1 MSLGDNVDAFQRWL
15 TLLTLVSAGLAALLY
30 LGHQAWRL
38 FHALDKLQQIVT
50 HELSPNSGTSMKDD
64 VVAIAQSVGKLQAD
78 VEQLAT
84 DKQLAHELLQLQLDT
99 LSLELGSPVLNSKH
113 RREEQDSEGS

>member
-15 TLLTLVSAGLAALLY
+15 TLLTLLSAGLAALLY

-38 FHALDKLQQIVT
+38 FHALDTLQQIVS

-64 VVAIAQSVGKLQAD
+64 VVAIAQNVGQLQAD
-78 VEQLAT
+78 VAKLT
-84 DKQLAHELLQLQLDT
+84 RDKQLAHELLQLQLDT
-99 LSLELGSPVLNSKH
+99 LHVELGKPVLDSRH
-113 RREEQDSEGS
+113 RREEHDSEGS